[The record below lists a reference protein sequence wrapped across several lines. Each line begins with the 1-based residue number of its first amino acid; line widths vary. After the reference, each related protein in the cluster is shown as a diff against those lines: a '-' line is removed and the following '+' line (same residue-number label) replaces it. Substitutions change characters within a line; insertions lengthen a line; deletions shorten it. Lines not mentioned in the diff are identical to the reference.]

1 MEIILQLYIV
11 AKFKKSIIIL
21 LYKTHIEKVTKL
33 SRKDKLLKRLKSNPK
48 DFTWEELVTLLSSL
62 DFIEM
67 DKGKT
72 GGSRRK
78 FFNRDKN
85 LIINLHKPHP
95 SSIIKSYA
103 INQIIEKLEEES
115 II

>member
-1 MEIILQLYIV
+1 
-11 AKFKKSIIIL
+11 
-21 LYKTHIEKVTKL
+21 
-33 SRKDKLLKRLKSNPK
+33 LLKRLKSNPK
-48 DFTWEELVTLLSSL
+48 DFSWDELVTLMSSL

-78 FFNRDKN
+78 FFNKDKK

-103 INQIIEKLEEES
+103 INQIIEKLEEEAM
-115 II
+115 I

>member
-1 MEIILQLYIV
+1 
-11 AKFKKSIIIL
+11 
-21 LYKTHIEKVTKL
+21 
-33 SRKDKLLKRLKSNPK
+33 
-48 DFTWEELVTLLSSL
+48 
-62 DFIEM
+62 M